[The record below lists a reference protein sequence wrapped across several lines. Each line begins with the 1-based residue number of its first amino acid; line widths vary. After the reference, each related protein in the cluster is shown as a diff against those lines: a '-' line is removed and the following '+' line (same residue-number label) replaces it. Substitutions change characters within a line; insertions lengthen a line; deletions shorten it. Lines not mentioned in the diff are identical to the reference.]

1 MNMNVTNIGNEDLAP
16 KVLVITANSGL
27 FATIAGS
34 SQVQTA
40 LLNKEMVVDTSTQ
53 DGADAISSNEYN
65 RMRGGALSDQI
76 ASAMKHMPIMAKKYL
91 YGKSRSGGESYGMGR
106 SGGMPIRNKLDSL
119 VM

>member
-1 MNMNVTNIGNEDLAP
+1 MNVTNISNEDLAP
-16 KVLVITANSGL
+16 EVLVITANSGL
-27 FATIAGS
+27 FTTIAGS

-76 ASAMKHMPIMAKKYL
+76 ASAMKHMPMVGKYL
-91 YGKSRSGGESYGMGR
+91 CGKSRSGGEYSGSSR
-106 SGGMPIRNKLDSL
+106 SGGMPVRNKLDSL